1 MILKCKRNVSSE
13 GLSVHRLYPVIAY
26 AIDIDKE
33 MKQYQVVDD
42 CRSLSWK
49 SIDFFEVI
57 SDRLDNFKKL
67 NNTGNR
73 TEYIYA
79 DLFEK
84 DFFVNYYSEN
94 ENSIATNRKLEEA
107 LISILSKELTS
118 KDLVQNLNMVGYS
131 NDSADLL
138 LKAFFRQANRQDII
152 SFAKNIYNKIEELN
166 SYIVQIIVENLIPY
180 KESDIESLFIQ
191 VYMDDL
197 LCNKDT
203 IKMIDGY
210 LGTQSGK

>member
-1 MILKCKRNVSSE
+1 M
-13 GLSVHRLYPVIAY
+13 
-26 AIDIDKE
+26 
-33 MKQYQVVDD
+33 
-42 CRSLSWK
+42 
-49 SIDFFEVI
+49 
-57 SDRLDNFKKL
+57 
-67 NNTGNR
+67 
-73 TEYIYA
+73 
-79 DLFEK
+79 
-84 DFFVNYYSEN
+84 
-94 ENSIATNRKLEEA
+94 EEA

-118 KDLVQNLNMVGYS
+118 TDLMQNLNMVGYS

-138 LKAFFRQANRQDII
+138 LKAFFRQANREDII
-152 SFAKNIYNKIEELN
+152 SFAKNIYDKIEELN

-180 KESDIESLFIQ
+180 KESDIENLFIQ